1 MAKSLNRC
9 TFIGNLVRDPVAR
22 TLADG
27 TPCSSFTIAVQDDYK
42 KDGQKV
48 EQAEFVPLS
57 VVGKLAEICN
67 QYLKKG
73 KAVYV
78 EGKFVVRK
86 YQKDG
91 GDKFITEVKLENMQ
105 MLGGRDDSSDA
116 ARPPGR
122 RPPSG
127 PPSNFDDEIPF

>member
-1 MAKSLNRC
+1 MTKKLNRC

-22 TLADG
+22 ALPDG
-27 TPCSSFTIAVQDDYK
+27 TPGSSFTIAVQDDYK

-48 EQAEFVPLS
+48 EHAEFVPLT

-73 KAVYV
+73 KEVYV
-78 EGKFVVRK
+78 EGKFAIRK

-91 GDKFITEVKLENMQ
+91 EDKYVTEIKLESML

-122 RPPSG
+122 RSPSAPP
-127 PPSNFDDEIPF
+127 PYFDDEIPF